1 MAEYYCPK
9 CRKTMAETKFYQ
21 KRDGTKFDLCKAC
34 VTLHFDNFEPDTF
47 LWAIE
52 YADFPYIEQE
62 WNKIRD
68 REYQKDPN
76 KFNGMS
82 VFGRYIGK
90 MRLKQWKVDGVWRNT
105 WADTEYWKEIY
116 DKKKED
122 SAGAEEREAAYNEQ
136 AQNIKESYERGEI
149 SEAQYQTFVS
159 MSAPEPEFPIVAE
172 EALEEPKR
180 GPGRPKKETPSLYP
194 VNDHPF
200 EEVETVDF
208 SSLLEEED
216 KIFLALKWG
225 KFYTAEEWLALE
237 KLYLEMINSF
247 EISDAARDT
256 TLKMICKTVLKMN
269 QAVDAGDIET
279 YQKLSRVYETMM
291 KSAKFTEAQKKEEV
305 VKEIDSIGEMVRLCE
320 KETGFIPEF
329 AVEYNLDTID
339 EVLKDMQNFNESLI
353 KEDPTVWKQ
362 IQDYIKKR
370 EIADEMKQDEEE
382 GRVLE
387 DDDFADYRQSIE
399 EQMAE
404 DASIDIDDLS
414 EEEVLALRN
423 YLGGKEDGKEEN

>member
-1 MAEYYCPK
+1 MADLYCPK
-9 CRKTMAETKFYQ
+9 CKKTMSDVKFYTH
-21 KRDGTKFDLCKAC
+21 KDGRKFEICKAC
-34 VTLHFDNFEPDTF
+34 ITLHINNFEPETF
-47 LWAIE
+47 LWALE
-52 YADFPYIEQE
+52 YADVPYIEQE

-68 REYQKDPN
+68 KEYQKDPI

-82 VFGRYIGK
+82 VYGRYLGR
-90 MRLKQWKVDGVWRNT
+90 MRLKQWRVDGVWRNN
-105 WADTEYWKEIY
+105 WADTEYWKEVY
-116 DKKKED
+116 AQKKQESD
-122 SAGAEEREAAYNEQ
+122 GAEEREAAYDEQ

-159 MSAPEPEFPIVAE
+159 MSAPEPDFPIVAE

-180 GPGRPKKETPSLYP
+180 GPGRPKKDTSSLYP

-208 SSLLEEED
+208 SALLEEED

-256 TLKMICKTVLKMN
+256 TLKMICKTTLKMN
-269 QAVDAGDIET
+269 QAIDAGDVES

-329 AVEYNLDTID
+329 RADYDLDKID
-339 EVLKDMQNFNESLI
+339 EVLRDMQNFNESLI

-370 EIADEMKQDEEE
+370 EIADEMDKDEQE
-382 GRVLE
+382 GRTLE
-387 DDDFADYRQSIE
+387 DEDFADYRKSIE

-414 EEEVLALRN
+414 EDEQALLREKFR
-423 YLGGKEDGKEEN
+423 GKGNE

>member
-1 MAEYYCPK
+1 MSDV
-9 CRKTMAETKFYQ
+9 KFYTH
-21 KRDGTKFDLCKAC
+21 KDGSKFEICKAC
-34 VTLHFDNFEPDTF
+34 ITLHIDNFDPDTF
-47 LWAIE
+47 LWALQ
-52 YADFPYIEQE
+52 YADVPYIEQE

-68 REYQKDPN
+68 KEYQKDPI

-82 VFGRYIGK
+82 VYGRYLGK
-90 MRLKQWKVDGVWRNT
+90 MRLKQWRVDGVWRNT

-116 DKKKED
+116 DQKKEESD
-122 SAGAEEREAAYNEQ
+122 GADEREAAYNEQ
-136 AQNIKESYERGEI
+136 AQNVKESYERGEI

-159 MSAPEPEFPIVAE
+159 MTEPELPFDIYAE
-172 EALEEPKR
+172 EPPEVNKR

-208 SSLLEEED
+208 SALLEEED

-269 QAVDAGDIET
+269 QAIDAGDVES

-291 KSAKFTEAQKKEEV
+291 KSAKFTEAQKKEE
-305 VKEIDSIGEMVRLCE
+305 KC
-320 KETGFIPEF
+320 
-329 AVEYNLDTID
+329 
-339 EVLKDMQNFNESLI
+339 
-353 KEDPTVWKQ
+353 
-362 IQDYIKKR
+362 
-370 EIADEMKQDEEE
+370 
-382 GRVLE
+382 
-387 DDDFADYRQSIE
+387 
-399 EQMAE
+399 
-404 DASIDIDDLS
+404 
-414 EEEVLALRN
+414 
-423 YLGGKEDGKEEN
+423 